1 MFSFD
6 IVSSV
11 QCLSIPDVVSAVNCI
26 VRLIGEIK
34 AWGMTE
40 DVGVRYDVVNHRTT
54 NTHHQPQHYLHHS
67 PHLLDLL
74 HFLQDVG
81 SDHSDHHLD
90 SGQDRQD
97 GHPDDLV
104 VLEPVQQ
111 VVHTGGL
118 LHPPGR
124 VLILLPANKKSI
136 NDLFIISTVQSV
148 VYPHESQGFSKPK
161 EIVIK
166 R

>member
-54 NTHHQPQHYLHHS
+54 NTHHQP
-67 PHLLDLL
+67 
-74 HFLQDVG
+74 
-81 SDHSDHHLD
+81 
-90 SGQDRQD
+90 
-97 GHPDDLV
+97 
-104 VLEPVQQ
+104 
-111 VVHTGGL
+111 
-118 LHPPGR
+118 
-124 VLILLPANKKSI
+124 
-136 NDLFIISTVQSV
+136 
-148 VYPHESQGFSKPK
+148 
-161 EIVIK
+161 
-166 R
+166 